1 MSRNHILY
9 IIGFMGSGKT
19 TAGKRLAS
27 LLNWSFIDLDKKIE
41 EYAALKIPEI
51 FSLHG
56 EDHFR
61 MIEAEVLRS
70 LVTDSDSVIST
81 GGGTPCYA
89 GNMEFM
95 LETGFTIYLKL
106 TPGQLMSRLESSSD
120 ERPLIRNLE
129 GENLLNF
136 IGEKLSLREK
146 WYEKSDLV
154 VNGFDLDINSLHS
167 IVKLQL
173 SLAREN

>member
-27 LLNWSFIDLDKKIE
+27 SLKWSFVDLDNKIE
-41 EYAALKIPEI
+41 EHTGLKIPEI

-61 MIEAEVLRS
+61 VVEAEVLRS
-70 LVTDSDSVIST
+70 LLTDADTVIST

-89 GNMEFM
+89 SNMEFM
-95 LETGFTIYLKL
+95 LETGLTIYLKM
-106 TPGQLMSRLESSSD
+106 TPGQLMKRLNRTSA
-120 ERPLIRNLE
+120 ERPLIKNLS
-129 GENLLNF
+129 GESLLNF
-136 IGEKLSLREK
+136 IEEKLAFREK

-154 VNGFDLDINSLHS
+154 TDGFYLDISNLNLKVKSHFSL
-167 IVKLQL
+167 
-173 SLAREN
+173 EE

>member
-19 TAGKRLAS
+19 TSGKRLAS
-27 LLNWSFIDLDKKIE
+27 SLKWSFIDLDNLIE
-41 EYAALKIPEI
+41 EHTGLKIPVI
-51 FSLHG
+51 FSRFG

-61 MIEAEVLRS
+61 RVEAEVLRS
-70 LVTDSDSVIST
+70 IKTDSDTVIST

-95 LETGFTIYLKL
+95 LGTGLTLYLKL
-106 TPGQLMSRLESSSD
+106 TPMQLVSRLNPYSD
-120 ERPLIRNLE
+120 TRPLLKNLK

-136 IGEKLSLREK
+136 IGEKLAEREK
-146 WYEKSDLV
+146 WYGKSELV
-154 VNGFDLDINSLHS
+154 TDGFDLDVSSLVLRIKSHFR
-167 IVKLQL
+167 I
-173 SLAREN
+173 AD